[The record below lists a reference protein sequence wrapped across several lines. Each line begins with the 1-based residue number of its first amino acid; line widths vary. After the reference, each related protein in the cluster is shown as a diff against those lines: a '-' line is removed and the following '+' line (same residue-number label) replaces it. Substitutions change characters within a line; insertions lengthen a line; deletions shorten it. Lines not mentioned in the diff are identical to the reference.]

1 MTSRTLGDAGVAS
14 MMSAGKAADP
24 ARKRHADVQPS
35 TRTRQALRWLLIA
48 GSIVAAATLVIGV
61 VIGAGAFDWSRLPR
75 VLEQLSA
82 WRDSPLAMLAMLA
95 CFVVGGVVVFPV
107 NLLIAASIVV
117 FGPLIGT
124 PIALAG
130 SLASAA
136 VLHQIGRSFPEHAWT
151 RIANAHVERIRERVA
166 RHGVI
171 AVAIVRVLPLAPYS
185 IVSLAGGIAGIAR
198 APFLIG
204 TALGMLPGILLYAWF
219 ADRAGELIANP
230 RPLSWAML
238 CFAAVLIVAV
248 AFLLRFYRK
257 RGERRKDDRQ

>member
-1 MTSRTLGDAGVAS
+1 MTSAGNANPGHKKVADAQ
-14 MMSAGKAADP
+14 P
-24 ARKRHADVQPS
+24 TTRKRL
-35 TRTRQALRWLLIA
+35 ALRWLLIT
-48 GSIVAAATLVIGV
+48 GSIVAAATLVIGA
-61 VIGAGAFDWSRLPR
+61 VIGARAFDWSRLPR
-75 VLEQLSA
+75 LLEHLSA
-82 WRDSPLAMLAMLA
+82 WRDSPLAMLTMLA

-117 FGPLIGT
+117 FGPLIGA
-124 PIALAG
+124 PIALVG

-136 VLHQIGRSFPEHAWT
+136 VLHQIGCSFPEHAWT
-151 RIANAHVERIRERVA
+151 RIANAHVEQIRERIA

-171 AVAIVRVLPLAPYS
+171 AVAIVRVLPIAPYS

-204 TALGMLPGILLYAWF
+204 TALGMVPGILLYALF
-219 ADRAGELIANP
+219 ADRAREVIANP

-238 CFAAVLIVAV
+238 CFAVVLIVAV

-257 RGERRKDDRQ
+257 RGERRKDAGQ

>member
-1 MTSRTLGDAGVAS
+1 MT
-14 MMSAGKAADP
+14 SAGKAANS
-24 ARKRHADVQPS
+24 ARKSNADGPPS
-35 TRTRQALRWLLIA
+35 NRRRIALRWLLIT
-48 GSIVAAATLVIGV
+48 GSIVAVATLAIGA
-61 VIGAGAFDWSRLPR
+61 VIGARAFDWSRLPR
-75 VLEQLSA
+75 ALEHLSA
-82 WRDSPLAMLAMLA
+82 WRDSPLAMLAMLG

-117 FGPLIGT
+117 FGPLIGA

-136 VLHQIGRSFPEHAWT
+136 VLHQIGCSFPEHAWT

-171 AVAIVRVLPLAPYS
+171 AVAIVRVLPIAPYS

-198 APFLIG
+198 GPFLIG
-204 TALGMLPGILLYAWF
+204 TALGMVPGILLYALF
-219 ADRAGELIANP
+219 ADRAREVIANP

-238 CFAAVLIVAV
+238 CFAVVLIVAV

-257 RGERRKDDRQ
+257 RTESRKDIRP